1 MWAYVVNL
9 AVLISINA
17 ILAVTLNFILG
28 YAGIFSIAHALFF
41 GVGAY
46 TAAFAAM
53 KLGAGFLSATA
64 AGMALAALIS
74 LFLALPALRVRGEY
88 FVAASLGLQM
98 LAITVFTEWKSVT
111 GGIGGLTNIPPAR
124 ILGFEITQPEHFLA
138 LSLICLI
145 LIVVIIRGLVR
156 SSFGRSLKAI
166 RDDETAASAC
176 GKNVAVIKTMAVV
189 VSSALAA
196 VAGSLYAFYLSFINV
211 ESFVLET
218 SIQLMAM
225 VIIGGTATLVG
236 PLIGTILILL
246 LPAGLSYLPYLPP
259 TEIGS
264 IQQIA
269 YGLAMVLLMIYRP
282 GGLWGFQ
289 EKPKARES
297 NAP

>member
-46 TAAFAAM
+46 TATFVAM
-53 KLGAGFLSATA
+53 KAGAGFLLSTA

-74 LFLALPALRVRGEY
+74 LALALPALRVRGEY

-124 ILGFEITQPEHFLA
+124 ILGLEVTQPEHFLV
-138 LSLICLI
+138 LSLTCLALII
-145 LIVVIIRGLVR
+145 LTIRALVR

-166 RDDETAASAC
+166 RDDETAAWAY
-176 GKNVAVIKTMAVV
+176 GKNVAIIKTTAVV
-189 VSSALAA
+189 LSSALCA
-196 VAGSLYAFYLSFINV
+196 VGGSLYAFYLSFINV
-211 ESFVLET
+211 ESFTLDT
-218 SIQLMAM
+218 SVQLMAM
-225 VIIGGTATLVG
+225 VIIGGTATLFG
-236 PLIGTILILL
+236 PVIGTILILL

-289 EKPKARES
+289 EKPKAKEGS
-297 NAP
+297 AP

>member
-46 TAAFAAM
+46 AATFAAM
-53 KLGAGFLSATA
+53 KFGAGFLPATA
-64 AGMALAALIS
+64 FGMALAALIS
-74 LFLALPALRVRGEY
+74 LALALPALRVRGEY

-111 GGIGGLTNIPPAR
+111 GGIGGLTNIPPA
-124 ILGFEITQPEHFLA
+124 GFFGLELSSPVHYLV
-138 LSLICLI
+138 LSLTCLT
-145 LIVVIIRGLVR
+145 LMLVVIRALVR

-166 RDDETAASAC
+166 RDDETAAWAY
-176 GKNVAVIKTMAVV
+176 GKNVAIIKTTAVV
-189 VSSALAA
+189 LSSALAA

-211 ESFVLET
+211 ESFVLDT
-218 SIQLMAM
+218 SIQIMAM
-225 VIIGGTATLVG
+225 VIIGGTATLLG
-236 PLIGTILILL
+236 PLLGTVLILF
-246 LPAGLSYLPYLPP
+246 LPAALSYLPYLPV
-259 TEIGS
+259 TEVGS
-264 IQQIA
+264 IQQII
-269 YGLAMVLLMIYRP
+269 YGLAMVLLMIFRP

-289 EKPKARES
+289 DAPKSRDGAT
-297 NAP
+297 

>member
-1 MWAYVVNL
+1 MWAYAVNL

-28 YAGIFSIAHALFF
+28 YAGIFSLAHALFF

-46 TAAFAAM
+46 TATFVAM
-53 KLGAGFLSATA
+53 KFGAGFISATA
-64 AGMALAALIS
+64 AGMAFSALIS
-74 LFLALPALRVRGEY
+74 LALALPALRVRGEY

-124 ILGFEITQPEHFLA
+124 IAGFEIDRPEYFLLLA
-138 LSLICLI
+138 LISLVLVT
-145 LIVVIIRGLVR
+145 LIVRALVR

-166 RDDETAASAC
+166 RDDETAASTF
-176 GKNVAVIKTMAVV
+176 GKNVAVIKTVAVV
-189 VSSALAA
+189 LSSALAA

-211 ESFVLET
+211 ESFGLET
-218 SIQLMAM
+218 SIQVMAM
-225 VIIGGTATLVG
+225 VIIGGTATLTG
-236 PLIGTILILL
+236 PVIGSVLILL
-246 LPAGLSYLPYLPP
+246 LPAALSYLPYLPT

-289 EKPKARES
+289 EVPKGRQT
-297 NAP
+297 